1 MPAYSHIKP
10 ACRSLLV
17 LSINLSQQ
25 TSMSQPFE
33 TVPQASEER
42 HVKPSRMKRFVTR
55 QPEQEEFLSLSIA
68 EQLARVEA
76 NEKANKAKDE
86 KAQAEKWCRQKG
98 DDWTWW
104 RGEWY
109 WHEWELKERWTKPY

>member
-1 MPAYSHIKP
+1 M
-10 ACRSLLV
+10 
-17 LSINLSQQ
+17 
-25 TSMSQPFE
+25 
-33 TVPQASEER
+33 
-42 HVKPSRMKRFVTR
+42 KPSRMKRFLAR
-55 QPEQEEFLSLSIA
+55 KPEQDEFLSLSPDEA
-68 EQLARVEA
+68 LARVEA